1 MKESNVTVGRVYR
14 ADGEIVRVLSKHSDQ
29 VYARVV
35 ADRKPKYRYVLY
47 SKLEEIDEHRP

>member
-1 MKESNVTVGRVYR
+1 MKESNVSIGREYR

-35 ADRKPKYRYVLY
+35 SDKKPKYRYVLY
-47 SKLEEIDEHRP
+47 SKLEELK